1 MKKVFKVLGII
12 LLFILMI
19 ALCIYFF
26 VLQYPEIKE
35 NPKVNKWYRVSDKAM
50 KDSEGHKYH
59 ALFKKGSENNVLVYF
74 AGGGVSVNEE
84 TAKDDTYNTKL
95 VKPDYLANI
104 TMNMGGL
111 ASDIEGSPF
120 KNWTII
126 LFPYATGDFHAG
138 TGEFKYTDKDGK
150 EKILYHNGYNNY
162 TLAMKEILEKSGVE
176 NPDKV
181 VVTGYSAGGFATALL
196 SDDIYTNYF
205 PNAKS
210 KNVLVDSSLLLNDNW
225 HSIAI
230 NVWQTP
236 KSIYDKLT
244 TNNLTL
250 DCLKALNE
258 KYGDDIH
265 LLFDSSTRDG
275 DLAKVQNYFD
285 TGVMDVNEE
294 RGDIYQQILKD
305 TIPEFKKANVSLFI
319 WDGVSW
325 YNDSRNLTAHTI
337 ISTPA
342 VWLPFEEQKK
352 SIAEWLND
360 AMDGKLTDY
369 GVDLINKEYP
379 KMEK

>member
-1 MKKVFKVLGII
+1 MKKFLKVIGII
-12 LLFILMI
+12 LLVILMI
-19 ALCIYFF
+19 VLCIYFF

-35 NPKVNKWYRVSDKAM
+35 NPKINKWYRVSDKEM
-50 KDSEGHKYH
+50 KDSEGNSYH

-95 VKPDYLANI
+95 VKPDYLTNV

-120 KNWTII
+120 RNWTII

-138 TGEFKYTDKDGK
+138 AGEFKYTDKDGK

-162 TLAMKEILEKSGVE
+162 TLAMKEILEKANIE

-210 KNVLVDSSLLLNDNW
+210 KNVLVDAALLLNDDW
-225 HSIAI
+225 HGIAT

-236 KSIYDKLT
+236 KSISDKLT

-305 TIPEFKKANVSLFI
+305 TIPELKKANVSLFI
-319 WDGVSW
+319 WDGVAW
-325 YNDSRNLTAHTI
+325 YDDTRNLTAHTI
-337 ISTPA
+337 IATPA

-360 AMDGKLTDY
+360 AVNGNPQNY
-369 GVDLINKEYP
+369 GLDLVNKEYP
-379 KMEK
+379 KTEK